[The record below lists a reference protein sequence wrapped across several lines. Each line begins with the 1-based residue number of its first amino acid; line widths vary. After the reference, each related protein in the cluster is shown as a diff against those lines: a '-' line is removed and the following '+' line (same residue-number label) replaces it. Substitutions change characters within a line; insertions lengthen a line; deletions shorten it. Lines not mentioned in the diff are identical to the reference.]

1 MEMILDITS
10 LSRAGAGVGRDASGR
25 VVFVPFTAPGDK
37 VRVEIVSEEKRYA
50 DGRLLE
56 IIAPSPDRVTPPCP
70 VFGRCGGCEWQ
81 HLPYSLQW
89 NTKKGGVRHALA
101 RVGIEAESIPLEELP
116 ADQVWEYRN
125 RVQLRGFREEI
136 GFYARKSKTIVPI
149 DKCYIARPELNAFLP
164 DVKEGGRG
172 RHREYKAELEVF
184 PTGAVTVAWNSGH
197 SASGF
202 RQVHDEQNEK
212 LQAWVRKHLSG
223 SPVLL
228 DLYGGSGNL
237 SLGIA
242 ERFGEVHTVDLTAPN
257 ERLPEHPA
265 NFTSHRSSVL
275 PWLRG
280 SAAKLSAAAKIDVI
294 LDPPREGLGSD
305 LAPIVEILK
314 SLPVH
319 RILMVGCDADSWARA
334 VARLV
339 KYGWEP
345 SSVGALDF
353 FPQTHHVEALAVLE
367 RKPARGGPLDQAH

>member
-1 MEMILDITS
+1 MEIVLDITS

-37 VRVEIVSEEKRYA
+37 VRVEIISEEKRYA

-56 IIAPSPDRVTPPCP
+56 VLEPSSERAIPPCP

-89 NTKKGGVRHALA
+89 ETKKSGVQHALA
-101 RVGIEAESIPLEELP
+101 RVAVDSTALPLEELP
-116 ADQVWEYRN
+116 ADTIWEYRN
-125 RVQLRGFREEI
+125 RVQLRGYRDEI
-136 GFYARKSKTIVPI
+136 GFYARRSKSIVPI
-149 DKCYIARPELNAFLP
+149 DKCYIARPELNAFLE
-164 DVKEGGRG
+164 DVRADGKG

-184 PTGAVTVAWNSGH
+184 PNGVVTVAWNSSH
-197 SASGF
+197 SAHGF
-202 RQVHDEQNEK
+202 RQVHDEQNAK
-212 LQAWVRKHLSG
+212 LQGWVEKHLTG
-223 SPVLL
+223 APALL

-242 ERFGEVHTVDLTAPN
+242 ERFGEVHCVDISAPPDRDGN
-257 ERLPEHPA
+257 MPQNFHP
-265 NFTSHRSSVL
+265 HRSPVG
-275 PWLRG
+275 PWLKKI
-280 SAAKLSAAAKIDVI
+280 APKLVSLTKVDVI
-294 LDPPREGLGSD
+294 MDPPREGLGSD

-314 SLPVH
+314 ALPVR

-339 KYGWEP
+339 KYGWDL

-353 FPQTHHVEALAVLE
+353 FPQTHHVEALAVLD
-367 RKPARGGPLDQAH
+367 RRPDRGGPVDKVH